1 MRNNKSSKIWL
12 SPPHKSGYEQDFL
25 NEALESNY
33 IAPIG
38 PFIEKFENSLKS
50 YTNSLFAVA
59 LNSGTS
65 AIHLALK
72 CIEIKQNDVVFCST
86 FTFIATANPIL
97 YENAIPYF
105 IESEKE
111 TWNMCPIFLE
121 KAILK
126 TIANKQKPA
135 AIILVHLYGNPAKFN
150 EIKPIALKY
159 NIPIIEDAAEALGS
173 TYNNIPCGSLSDLGI
188 ISFNGNKIITTSGGG
203 ALLTSNEEYAKQVK
217 YLSTQAKEAV
227 LHYEHKA
234 IGFNYRMSNIAAAIG
249 CAQMK
254 VISERVI
261 KRRENF
267 NLYKTLFSNTSI
279 SFQNELELSFSNRW
293 LTSIIL
299 KNSTVKGKVLNELL
313 ENNIEC
319 RPLWKPLHSQPIFEN
334 CFYEGDNYSNDLF
347 QKGLCL
353 PSGTELTQENIELIS
368 NLVLKNI

>member
-1 MRNNKSSKIWL
+1 LRNNKSSKIWL

-50 YTNSLFAVA
+50 YTNSSFAVA

-72 CIEIKQNDVVFCST
+72 CIGIKPNDTVFCST

-126 TIANKQKPA
+126 TIAKKQKPA

-150 EIKPIALKY
+150 EIKSIALKY

-261 KRRENF
+261 QRRENF
-267 NLYKTLFSNTSI
+267 NLYKNFFSNTSI
-279 SFQNELELSFSNRW
+279 SFQNELDLSFSNR
-293 LTSIIL
+293 
-299 KNSTVKGKVLNELL
+299 
-313 ENNIEC
+313 
-319 RPLWKPLHSQPIFEN
+319 
-334 CFYEGDNYSNDLF
+334 
-347 QKGLCL
+347 
-353 PSGTELTQENIELIS
+353 
-368 NLVLKNI
+368 